1 MDDLRQTDLS
11 REWCAAIDMFRA
23 YLATERTLS
32 EHTVSAYMSDVTAFA
47 AHVGGAPGVVLPTTV
62 RRYFG
67 HLVERGLSR
76 RTMAR
81 KMSALRAFYQVQA
94 RSAGTP
100 ESPVAAMRAP
110 RLGNRLPTFLYV
122 EEMFHLLA
130 APDVTTPLGI
140 RDRALLEF
148 LYASGCRI
156 AECVA
161 LEAADIRV
169 AAGAVRVIGKGN
181 RERIVLYGAAAE
193 SALRSYLERARP
205 ALAGQGE
212 NALFVNSRGTRLTDR
227 SVRRMID
234 RYVQQ
239 AAIGKHATPHAFRH
253 SFATHMLEGG
263 ADLRVVQELLGHQS
277 LSSTQIYTHTAR
289 EHLLRVYEAA
299 HPRA

>member
-1 MDDLRQTDLS
+1 MDDSLQTDLS

-23 YLATERTLS
+23 YLTTERTLS
-32 EHTVSAYMSDVTAFA
+32 EHTVSAYMNDVTAFA
-47 AHVGGAPGVVLPTTV
+47 AHVGGAPGIVAPTAI
-62 RRYFG
+62 RHYLG

-81 KMSALRAFYQVQA
+81 KMSALRAFYRAQA
-94 RSAGTP
+94 RSAEAPG
-100 ESPVAAMRAP
+100 SPAAAVRAP

-130 APDVTTPLGI
+130 APDVATPLGM
-140 RDRALLEF
+140 RDLALLEF

-161 LEAADIRV
+161 LEAADIRLD
-169 AAGAVRVIGKGN
+169 AGAVRVIGKGN
-181 RERIVLYGAAAE
+181 RERIVLYGAAAQ

-205 ALAGQGE
+205 VLAGRDE

-239 AAIGKHATPHAFRH
+239 AAIGKHATPHTFRH

-277 LSSTQIYTHTAR
+277 LSSTQIYTHTAT